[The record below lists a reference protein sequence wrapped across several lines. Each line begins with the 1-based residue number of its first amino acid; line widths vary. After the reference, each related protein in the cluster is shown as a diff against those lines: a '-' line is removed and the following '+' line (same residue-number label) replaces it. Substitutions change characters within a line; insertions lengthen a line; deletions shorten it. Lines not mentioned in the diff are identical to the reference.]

1 MHNYS
6 IKGLIDR
13 DYMTEAEIS
22 CYKESNIYTLDV
34 AEVENLYLI
43 EDIIK
48 LVAENQA
55 LEPNETFNQVKQFYS
70 TSLKENMIYN
80 YVQFV
85 LEKSAINFNVT
96 QNLVKI
102 QWKL

>member
-1 MHNYS
+1 
-6 IKGLIDR
+6 
-13 DYMTEAEIS
+13 
-22 CYKESNIYTLDV
+22 
-34 AEVENLYLI
+34 
-43 EDIIK
+43 
-48 LVAENQA
+48 
-55 LEPNETFNQVKQFYS
+55 
-70 TSLKENMIYN
+70 MIYN